1 MNSSTP
7 INSPARDTAD
17 LAALLAESGD
27 ENAARRARAVADR
40 VSVWEVELRQSVS
53 DALAMHHEMNNALT
67 GVFGNAQLLLM
78 GPAGQ
83 DPGVRKRLES
93 LLHEAERIRDVAARL
108 RDLRRQLSQSSTAP
122 QAGGSGAARGD
133 S

>member
-1 MNSSTP
+1 MCHAQERIGTL
-7 INSPARDTAD
+7 RE
-17 LAALLAESGD
+17 LLAESGD
-27 ENAARRARAVADR
+27 QTAARRARAIADR
-40 VSVWEVELRQSVS
+40 VGDWERELRGSVS
-53 DALAMHHEMNNALT
+53 DALSVHHEVNNALT

-93 LLHEAERIRDVAARL
+93 LIHEAERIRDVVARL
-108 RDLRRQLSQSSTAP
+108 RDLRLQLSQSNAAP
-122 QAGGSGAARGD
+122 HGRGSEAARGD

>member
-1 MNSSTP
+1 MSSNAP
-7 INSPARDTAD
+7 IDSPARDTAH
-17 LAALLAESGD
+17 LADLLAQSGD
-27 ENAARRARAVADR
+27 ETAARRARAIADR
-40 VSVWEVELRQSVS
+40 VGDWEMELRSSVS
-53 DALAMHHEMNNALT
+53 DALSIHHEVNNALT

-93 LLHEAERIRDVAARL
+93 LIHEAERIRDVAARL
-108 RDLRRQLSQSSTAP
+108 RDLRRQLSQSNTAP
-122 QAGGSGAARGD
+122 HAGRGETGD